1 MECISRLAASMT
13 APPQRPGHHQG
24 DHNGFSSAARP
35 DQGRPP
41 PHFRRSGLVEVAW
54 SAFQQAG
61 LTRNGAG
68 VRNGLTN
75 VLAWRSRPFP
85 KPTPDQ

>member
-13 APPQRPGHHQG
+13 APRQRPGHRG
-24 DHNGFSSAARP
+24 DDHNGFSSAARP

-68 VRNGLTN
+68 VQNGLTN

-85 KPTPDQ
+85 EPTPDQ